1 MNNLEISKEVYFDC
15 KRKQLSYESK
25 ALEECNAEDLDE
37 AYKTVNRYVIV
48 REDTGKELG
57 IHTDD
62 YIVRPYYKLAES
74 VNKVIE
80 ECMDPDQYHITTK
93 DHVYESGK
101 KYRRDINFWDDA
113 IDMQNY
119 DKNGMHIRGKEEKI
133 IPQIRI
139 YSSMDGRWG
148 QQIMWS
154 SVYVVC
160 MNGMV
165 RPDWTFVVY
174 NKHNKRKDITWGTES
189 FKSGI
194 VAHRELGE
202 DLFKMMQKK
211 VFQHQV
217 RDLFKKT
224 LASEYARNSLMDHT
238 KSNVMKDLSNAWEI
252 YERRYGPTLFAVY
265 QTATHWSSHPVT
277 KGALHNVSRK
287 REKQVAEM
295 MTSNEW
301 RALAA

>member
-1 MNNLEISKEVYFDC
+1 MSLEISKDVYFDC
-15 KRKQLSYESK
+15 DRKQLKYTSRMDSR
-25 ALEECNAEDLDE
+25 EDKQIFEDE
-37 AYKTVNRYVIV
+37 YVNRYAIV
-48 REDTGKELG
+48 RKDTGNLLG

-80 ECMDPDQYHITTK
+80 ECMDPDQYHITTT

-119 DKNGMHIRGKEEKI
+119 DKNSGMHIRGKEEKI

-165 RPDWTFVVY
+165 RPDWTFTVY
-174 NKHNKRKDITWGTES
+174 TKHNKREDIVFTLND
-189 FKSGI
+189 FKMGI
-194 VAHRELGE
+194 QAHKELGK
-202 DLFKMMQKK
+202 DLFKMMQKPVK
-211 VFQHQV
+211 KEEVST
-217 RDLFKKT
+217 LFKKT
-224 LASEYARNSLMDHT
+224 LANKYTKLDIGDTSANIMKELNSIW
-238 KSNVMKDLSNAWEI
+238 SR
-252 YERRYGPTLFAVY
+252 YEQRYGKTLFAVY
-265 QTATHWSSHPVT
+265 QTATDWSSHPVT
-277 KGALHNVSRK
+277 RGMEHNVSRK

-295 MTSNEW
+295 MTSSEW
-301 RALAA
+301 LGLAA

>member
-1 MNNLEISKEVYFDC
+1 MSLAISKDVYFDC
-15 KRKQLSYESK
+15 DKKQLSY
-25 ALEECNAEDLDE
+25 LDE
-37 AYKTVNRYVIV
+37 CQEYSENKKVNRYAIV
-48 REDTGKELG
+48 RQDNGNLLG

-62 YIVRPYYKLAES
+62 YIIRPYSKLAES

-93 DHVYESGK
+93 DHIYESGK
-101 KYRRDINFWDDA
+101 KYRRDINFWDHA

-119 DKNGMHIRGKEEKI
+119 DENGMHIRGTEEKI

-174 NKHNKRKDITWGTES
+174 NKHNKRKDITWGIED
-189 FKSGI
+189 FKSGL
-194 VAHRELGE
+194 VAHKELGE
-202 DLFKMMQKK
+202 DLFKMMQKR
-211 VFQHQV
+211 VLDV
-217 RDLFKKT
+217 EVSELFKKT
-224 LASEYARNSLMDHT
+224 LASEYARNSLVDHT
-238 KSNVMKDLSNAWEI
+238 KANVMKDLSNAWE
-252 YERRYGPTLFAVY
+252 RYVQKYGATLFAVY
-265 QTATHWSSHPVT
+265 QTATDWSSHPIT

-295 MTSNEW
+295 MTSSEW
-301 RALAA
+301 LGLAA